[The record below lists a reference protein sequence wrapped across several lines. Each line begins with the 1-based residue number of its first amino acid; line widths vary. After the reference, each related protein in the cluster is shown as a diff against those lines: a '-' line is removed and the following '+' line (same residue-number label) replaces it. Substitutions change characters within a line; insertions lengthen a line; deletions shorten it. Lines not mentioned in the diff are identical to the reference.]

1 MVLVRTDPDQG
12 SLWSL
17 EPSLVTVLDLLQIGI
32 LDYKSQ
38 FDIVDCPFGIV
49 PSRFFYL
56 ETSCVIGFPR
66 SSHFVLFTFPLCL
79 TRVECLT

>member
-1 MVLVRTDPDQG
+1 MRTDPNQR

-32 LDYKSQ
+32 LDSKSQ
-38 FDIVDCPFGIV
+38 FDIVDCSLGIV
-49 PSRFFYL
+49 PPRFFYL
-56 ETSCVIGFPR
+56 ETSCFIGFSR